1 MNGVAYTGVAVAL
14 FSAGAVQAASTDFPS
29 CDELAK
35 VIGAPVQHMVAVAN
49 PMPPENYLNHP
60 HHEGRRCIWKWDMAD
75 DTVAATQEYAASI
88 GMISLELRRGDMSL
102 STAPASSL
110 VQVQDATLGVAQV
123 VYPYET
129 VDLSAALG
137 RSGPRLVVEG
147 LSIEIGSTFFPTIL
161 PEVTVGW
168 AIAAS
173 QRVYAAYNQQ
183 AL

>member
-1 MNGVAYTGVAVAL
+1 
-14 FSAGAVQAASTDFPS
+14 
-29 CDELAK
+29 
-35 VIGAPVQHMVAVAN
+35 
-49 PMPPENYLNHP
+49 
-60 HHEGRRCIWKWDMAD
+60 MAD

-88 GMISLELRRGDMSL
+88 GMISLELRRGDMAL